1 MKFFDKMKDSVS
13 SVGAGVSQKVSYT
26 ADTIKLNNQIHNNN
40 KEIEKLVY
48 QTGLKCVKLHLDN
61 QNSEY
66 EELFVQIRHLQELD
80 KTYQEELKAREQS
93 RLNELETKHQ
103 TQKMP
108 CECQEQIGDK
118 TKLCQNCNKRS
129 DIDSKFCIHC
139 GTAFPEDYT
148 ETGQ

>member
-13 SVGAGVSQKVSYT
+13 AVGTGVSQKVSYT
-26 ADTIKLNNQIHNNN
+26 ADTIKLNNQIHNND

-48 QTGLKCVKLHLDN
+48 QIGLRCVKLHLDN

-66 EELFVQIRHLQELD
+66 EELFVQIRHLQELN

-103 TQKMP
+103 VQEMP
-108 CECQEQIGDK
+108 CECQEQISEK

-139 GTAFPEDYT
+139 VTAFPEDYT
-148 ETGQ
+148 ETGW

>member
-13 SVGAGVSQKVSYT
+13 AVGTGVSQKVSYT
-26 ADTIKLNNQIHNNN
+26 ADTIKLNNQIHNND

-48 QTGLKCVKLHLDN
+48 QIGLRCVKLHLDN

-66 EELFVQIRHLQELD
+66 EELFVQIRHLQELN

-103 TQKMP
+103 AQEMP
-108 CECQEQIGDK
+108 CECKEQIGEK
-118 TKLCQNCNKRS
+118 TKLCQNCNKRK
-129 DIDSKFCIHC
+129 IGRAHV
-139 GTAFPEDYT
+139 
-148 ETGQ
+148 